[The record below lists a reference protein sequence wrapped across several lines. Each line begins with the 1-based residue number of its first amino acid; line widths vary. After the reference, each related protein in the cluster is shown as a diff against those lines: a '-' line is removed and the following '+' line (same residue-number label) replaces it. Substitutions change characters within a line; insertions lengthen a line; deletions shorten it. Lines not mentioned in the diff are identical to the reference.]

1 MTSSLEKIIESKRAL
16 RRQLATQP
24 VAAKLRAL
32 EVLRERQTEI
42 RKPSLA
48 TSRGAAR

>member
-16 RRQLATQP
+16 RRQLAIQP

-42 RKPSLA
+42 RESSLA
-48 TSRGAAR
+48 KRLSAAR